1 MWPSYKPFFAKRF
14 IELNIDEDNINMLFA
29 SNNSIKSM
37 QVDDNGKIL
46 HDNSAELIDTGS
58 DSDKVK
64 DSYSNLS
71 LLVR

>member
-1 MWPSYKPFFAKRF
+1 
-14 IELNIDEDNINMLFA
+14 
-29 SNNSIKSM
+29 M

-71 LLVR
+71 YWYDNYFLAHGNQTIKDSDASFGKKKRRVYFINKISF